1 MSDQLGEPDR
11 SATGSADL
19 RVLNLV
25 PSPQSRFYQQQI
37 DTLADLGVESTTLSV
52 PGSRNHAD
60 GETDGRSV
68 LDYARL
74 YPRAFAAS
82 FGEYDLIH
90 ANYGLT
96 APHAVCQPNLPVVLS
111 LWGTDLFGK
120 YGRVSRLCA
129 RWADEVVVMSPD
141 MADALDRDAHV
152 IPHGIDLELF
162 RPEPPLSARR
172 RLDWD
177 PDGHHVL
184 FPYPPERDVKNYP
197 RAERVVDAARAHL
210 DAPVTLHSVTGV
222 PHDGMPTYYNAADAL
237 LLTSEHEGSPNA
249 VKEALACNLPVVAT
263 DVGDVAAR
271 LDGRRHSHVGRSD
284 AELVD
289 GLVDTLRSDGRPRGR
304 GAVRGSS
311 RQRTGERLLELY
323 RDLVDG

>member
-1 MSDQLGEPDR
+1 MSDQVSETR
-11 SATGSADL
+11 RVANESADL

-25 PSPQSRFYQQQI
+25 PSEASRFFQQQV

-52 PGSRNHAD
+52 PGSREHAD

-96 APHAVCQPNLPVVLS
+96 APHAICQPNLPVVLS
-111 LWGTDLFGK
+111 LWGTDLYGK
-120 YGRVSRLCA
+120 YGPVSRLCA
-129 RWADEVVVMSPD
+129 RLTDEVVVMSPA
-141 MADALDRDAHV
+141 MAEALDRDAHV

-162 RPEPPLSARR
+162 RPEPPLPARR

-177 PDGHHVL
+177 PDGYHVL
-184 FPYPPERDVKNYP
+184 FPYPPEREVKNYP
-197 RAERVVDAARAHL
+197 RAQRVVDAARRHL
-210 DAPVTLHSVTGV
+210 DAPVTLHTVTGV
-222 PHDGMPTYYNAADAL
+222 PHDEMPTYFNAADAL

-249 VKEALACNLPVVAT
+249 VKESLACNLPVIAT
-263 DVGDVAAR
+263 DVGDVADR
-271 LDGRRHSHVGRSD
+271 LDGLRHSHVGRSD
-284 AELVD
+284 AELID

-304 GAVRGSS
+304 GTVRGIS
-311 RQRTGERLLELY
+311 RRRTGERLLALY
-323 RDLVDG
+323 REVVDG